1 MKPTLLQNWWQKDAH
16 DSTLKN
22 ENLLVHPWLQIYG
35 NSVNLVPLKRCEK
48 VEQIYKM
55 KKEELEMKNVKNK
68 KMTFYWKAQAFI
80 IFHGRTLNLL
90 QSWMWKQFSKIFFQC
105 KVLGQFS
112 SKKKKQKTA
121 KITFNGELHFT
132 LSCRVRQLAYVRTP
146 TFPPRWNSP
155 CRGEGAYPPRSFNQS
170 ASTRRAQLSVAA
182 KAVRS
187 TDLLN
192 HNVKTW
198 VNTD

>member
-1 MKPTLLQNWWQKDAH
+1 MKEWNRFIKWKKKNWKWRTWRTRK
-16 DSTLKN
+16 
-22 ENLLVHPWLQIYG
+22 WL
-35 NSVNLVPLKRCEK
+35 
-48 VEQIYKM
+48 
-55 KKEELEMKNVKNK
+55 
-68 KMTFYWKAQAFI
+68 YWKAQAFI

-112 SKKKKQKTA
+112 SKKQQKTA
-121 KITFNGELHFT
+121 KITFNDELHFT
-132 LSCRVRQLAYVRTP
+132 LSCRVRQLAYVAYVRTP

-182 KAVRS
+182 KAVRP
-187 TDLLN
+187 TGLLN
-192 HNVKTW
+192 HVKTW